1 MSGAP
6 ERPQRPRQALLVI
19 AAACAGGL
27 LLLPALFALG
37 MGRLL
42 AEIWVS
48 VMAAVIDLTRALF
61 GAG

>member
-1 MSGAP
+1 MPSAP
-6 ERPQRPRQALLVI
+6 ERPERQRQALFVV

-27 LLLPALFALG
+27 LLLPVLFALG

-42 AEIWVS
+42 AEVWIT
-48 VMAAVIDLTRALF
+48 VMAAVINLTRALF

>member
-6 ERPQRPRQALLVI
+6 ERPQRPRQALFIV
-19 AAACAGGL
+19 AAACVGGL

-48 VMAAVIDLTRALF
+48 VMAAVINLTRALF

>member
-6 ERPQRPRQALLVI
+6 ERPQRPRQALFIV
-19 AAACAGGL
+19 AAAFVGAL

-48 VMAAVIDLTRALF
+48 VMAAVINLTRALF